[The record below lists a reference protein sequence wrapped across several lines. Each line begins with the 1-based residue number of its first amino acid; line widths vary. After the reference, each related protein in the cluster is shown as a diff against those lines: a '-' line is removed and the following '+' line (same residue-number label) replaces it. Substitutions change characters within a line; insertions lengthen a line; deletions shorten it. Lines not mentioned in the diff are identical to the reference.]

1 MWIHFTVTPSIHLS
15 IHPSIC
21 PSIRPSPSL
30 SNPFQQY
37 KSVGLKISL
46 SYKICNL
53 LELLSSRQHEFSQ
66 TALQHQEFNSVAPQR
81 NLFWRVENRSTSM
94 LLEATFASSYK
105 TNRCWGGGGGEG
117 GWMGGWGCFES
128 MERTKE
134 GEGEKKYLRRW
145 KDSQEKDRNLSVMM
159 VMMMMMMMT
168 MMITM
173 MMMVLMVMIVIMMIA
188 CPKWESHHRLPGF
201 FCNF

>member
-1 MWIHFTVTPSIHLS
+1 MNFPKLPFNIKSSIQWLHKETCFDVWKIEAHLCCWK
-15 IHPSIC
+15 P
-21 PSIRPSPSL
+21 P
-30 SNPFQQY
+30 
-37 KSVGLKISL
+37 
-46 SYKICNL
+46 L
-53 LELLSSRQHEFSQ
+53 LPPIKQ
-66 TALQHQEFNSVAPQR
+66 TD
-81 NLFWRVENRSTSM
+81 VE
-94 LLEATFASSYK
+94 E
-105 TNRCWGGGGGEG
+105 GGGGEG

-159 VMMMMMMMT
+159 VMMMMMMMMT